1 MYMMYMPL
9 MMYSV
14 EERLPTTEP
23 TGCLCL
29 SVANPPN
36 PSLSGAN
43 IPLQASVACLLLIYS
58 QTSEQFREQQLTTG
72 HFGFM
77 FHDMIFI
84 NMIYLYLCVNCFP
97 VFCPAASDPLQMAR
111 TARHVAQV
119 YPSTAATHAPT
130 PASVHV
136 QQEKMSQLN
145 DWEAV
150 PPQHAMASDLLMSW
164 VCTNQREASETFYSW
179 KTQNNQYPFGTG
191 G

>member
-1 MYMMYMPL
+1 MLAPSNHSSADAQYLMYMMYMPL

-97 VFCPAASDPLQMAR
+97 VFC
-111 TARHVAQV
+111 
-119 YPSTAATHAPT
+119 
-130 PASVHV
+130 
-136 QQEKMSQLN
+136 
-145 DWEAV
+145 
-150 PPQHAMASDLLMSW
+150 
-164 VCTNQREASETFYSW
+164 CTNCAKSSGRYGEHI
-179 KTQNNQYPFGTG
+179 TQV
-191 G
+191 